1 MDSSSGRRL
10 QTTET
15 SRAIIDAVNELG
27 EARMSELADRLD
39 VSTSTIHVHL
49 KTLLDQEYLVKRG
62 EQYRLGLKLFH
73 LGEDARTRNEWYEV
87 ARRKT
92 HELADSCGEEV
103 TFAVEE
109 YGRAITLFNVVANVP
124 SKGFQVGRY
133 YYLHNSA
140 VGKAILA
147 ELPETRVNEILDRW
161 GLPAET
167 EYTITDREALMEDIE
182 RTNERGYSVNDQEAV
197 EGLRS
202 VGVPVTAPHGGV
214 LGALD
219 ISGPLYRL
227 PPNEELASMLQ
238 DVVEELE
245 SELGVQ

>member
-1 MDSSSGRRL
+1 YH
-10 QTTET
+10 Q
-15 SRAIIDAVNELG
+15 
-27 EARMSELADRLD
+27 
-39 VSTSTIHVHL
+39 
-49 KTLLDQEYLVKRG
+49 
-62 EQYRLGLKLFH
+62 
-73 LGEDARTRNEWYEV
+73 
-87 ARRKT
+87 
-92 HELADSCGEEV
+92 
-103 TFAVEE
+103 
-109 YGRAITLFNVVANVP
+109 
-124 SKGFQVGRY
+124 
-133 YYLHNSA
+133 HNSS
-140 VGKAILA
+140 VSKANLA
-147 ELPETRVNEILDRW
+147 GFPDTSVNEILDRW

-167 EYTITDREALMEDIE
+167 EYTITDRDALMEDIE
-182 RTNERGYSVNDQEAV
+182 RTSERGYSVNDQEAV